1 MIAFED
7 AKITKYF
14 VFMRLILGFT
24 KNIFCYAKYID
35 LTYYNIKHALIL

>member
-14 VFMRLILGFT
+14 VFMGLILGFT
-24 KNIFCYAKYID
+24 K
-35 LTYYNIKHALIL
+35 TYFVMQNVLI